1 MEDLQQK
8 LTEISG
14 KLKDDQVLYLNVHPY
29 LKDYI
34 QIGGFDNVFM
44 FPKEYETYDF
54 LNISDIL
61 ITDYSSVFFDFACT
75 GRRILLFAYDK
86 EEYMRERGLYIDF
99 DQLPFPMVET
109 VDALIDAINDQ
120 TPSTYDEFIDTYAR
134 YDSADVNEKICEQ
147 IILGKEKG
155 IRLLDVPDNQRPNVL
170 CVANDLS
177 SYFLNE
183 EFFHLSYP

>member
-1 MEDLQQK
+1 
-8 LTEISG
+8 
-14 KLKDDQVLYLNVHPY
+14 
-29 LKDYI
+29 
-34 QIGGFDNVFM
+34 
-44 FPKEYETYDF
+44 
-54 LNISDIL
+54 
-61 ITDYSSVFFDFACT
+61 
-75 GRRILLFAYDK
+75 
-86 EEYMRERGLYIDF
+86 MRERGLYIDF

-183 EFFHLSYP
+183 EFFRLADNSDTARYNYYLTFINANLYKHKRELLRLPQGFEYYGQLFKFVHASFMDRAPLCHASDASL